1 MTTARDNTARDAS
14 RIDVISDVIC
24 PWCYIGKRQME
35 RALPMLAAEGIE
47 LSVHWHPFQLNPDM
61 PEGGVE
67 RAAYRAQKFGSAA
80 RARELDENITK
91 AAAAVGLSFRTD
103 LMHRTPNTIEAHRL
117 IWLAATQGVQDAV
130 VEALFDAYFT
140 KGADIGDRATLT
152 ALGTAA
158 GLTGVETFLAG
169 DAGRREVTEA
179 DALARRSGID
189 GVPSFTMANHV
200 LFSGA
205 VPADTMAEAFGQAW
219 RILSARAA

>member
-1 MTTARDNTARDAS
+1 MNTAHDAS

-35 RALPMLAAEGIE
+35 QALPILAADGIG
-47 LSVHWHPFQLNPDM
+47 LSVQWHAFQLNPDM
-61 PEGGVE
+61 PAAGVD
-67 RAAYRAQKFGSAA
+67 RAAYRAQKFGGPT
-80 RARELDENITK
+80 RARELDEKITA

-103 LMHRTPNTIEAHRL
+103 LMRRTPNTIQAHRL
-117 IWLAATQGVQDAV
+117 IWLAETQSLQDAV

-140 KGADIGDRATLT
+140 KGADIGDQQTLT
-152 ALGTAA
+152 DLGTAA
-158 GLTGVETFLAG
+158 GMTNVETFLKG
-169 DAGRREVTEA
+169 DQGRREVTES

-205 VPADTMAEAFGQAW
+205 LPAPTMAEALTQAH
-219 RILSARAA
+219 RILSSQAA